1 MTTGNTITAL
11 AENGTISPSGVV
23 SVPYNTTQVF
33 TYAANEG
40 YVLYE
45 IWKNGVFP
53 GNNSTDY
60 KTFAGS
66 YSFLYSTALNL
77 SLRVVFGTAYGR
89 INTSVGYHGYVY
101 GSDMAAVVAGYHPD
115 AIIEYK
121 LTDSIK
127 TGTASLY
134 TVVPNAGYVISGVWI
149 NGQYYENWNGQSG
162 TIPLVVGHVN
172 NAVSTPYTFEL
183 NANPDG
189 LILDNIKP
197 IDSIQTLQV
206 LFAVGSYNIVSS
218 VVANGTISPLG
229 TTSVALGASKTY
241 TLTPAS
247 GYGVATLLIDGVAV
261 TPTTS
266 YTFSNVNSNHTI
278 LATFSNTTKYITAT
292 AGTGGTISPSG
303 TVSVSIGSSQT
314 FTFTPTTGYSIF
326 AVMVDGV
333 AVRAVSP
340 YTFNAVTANHA
351 IYVGFAM
358 AVSTNNI
365 LAVSNIGSTASKIG
379 GVIIPE
385 GNISVKTGG
394 NQSFSMVPNA
404 GYTLDFLQVDGVL
417 LPVVPY
423 YTFNNVITDHNILI
437 SFKLIDF
444 SITASAGA
452 NGSISPAGNVAVTK
466 GTNKSF
472 VITPNENCKISDVL
486 IDGVS
491 AGAVS
496 TYTFTNVQMEHSIA
510 AVFLKEV
517 YTIISAAG
525 ANGTITPLGTTT
537 LEYGDDQSFVITPDE
552 DYVIQDIIIDGVSV
566 DMPST
571 GILFIND

>member
-1 MTTGNTITAL
+1 MTTGNTITAS

-23 SVPYNTTQVF
+23 EVPYNTKQVF
-33 TYAANEG
+33 TYTANAG

-45 IWKNGVFP
+45 VWKNEVFP
-53 GNNSTDY
+53 GNNSTNY

-66 YSFLYSTALNL
+66 YPFSYSSALNL
-77 SLRVVFGTAYGR
+77 SLRLVFGTAYGK
-89 INTSVGYHGYVY
+89 INTSVGWNGSVY
-101 GSDMAAVVAGYHPD
+101 GSDNATVVAVSVSPD
-115 AIIEYK
+115 TIIKYK

-127 TGTASLY
+127 TGTALLY
-134 TVVPNAGYVISGVWI
+134 TVVPDAGYVISGVWI
-149 NGQYYENWNGQSG
+149 NDYYYPNWNGQSG
-162 TIPLVVGHVN
+162 TISLVVGHVN
-172 NAVSTPYTFEL
+172 NAASTPYTFAL

-189 LILDNIKP
+189 LIVNNIKP
-197 IDSIQTLQV
+197 SSYIQTLQV
-206 LFAVGSYNIVSS
+206 LFALGSYNIVSS
-218 VVANGTISPLG
+218 VGANGTISPLG

-247 GYGVATLLIDGVAV
+247 GYGVATLLIDGVAI

-278 LATFSNTTKYITAT
+278 SATFSNTTKYITAT

-303 TVSVSIGSSQT
+303 TVSVSIGSSKT
-314 FTFTPTTGYSIF
+314 FTFTPTTGY
-326 AVMVDGV
+326 AVLDVLVDGTSV
-333 AVRAVSP
+333 GAVSS
-340 YTFNAVTANHA
+340 YTFNTITASHT
-351 IYVGFAM
+351 IYVSFSSSAKTITASAGANGSISPAGSIGVTTGSSKTFTISANTGYQIDTVLVDGISVGS
-358 AVSTNNI
+358 VSTYTF
-365 LAVSNIGSTASKIG
+365 SNVTIDHT
-379 GVIIPE
+379 
-385 GNISVKTGG
+385 ISVT
-394 NQSFSMVPNA
+394 
-404 GYTLDFLQVDGVL
+404 
-417 LPVVPY
+417 
-423 YTFNNVITDHNILI
+423 
-437 SFKLIDF
+437 FKLFDSYI
-444 SITASAGA
+444 ITASAGA
-452 NGSISPAGNVAVTK
+452 NGSISPAGNVAATK

-472 VITPNENCKISDVL
+472 VITPNENCNISDVL

-510 AVFLKEV
+510 AVFSKEV